1 MVFLHLYTTI
11 YFLLLI
17 REPHIYMAHIAMVH
31 YKLFSRSTLECLLS
45 CNIQAKMRSIFRM
58 QLLKLLFDFFWTS
71 SRLIEANRSICYL
84 IILPIRYW
92 SGCGCVPFV
101 LKRQVRIKHRLCR
114 WYIIYCLYPFLLQMN
129 MQNMYRNDARVTL
142 TRALQRVQR

>member
-1 MVFLHLYTTI
+1 KGKFNHYGKLKWCSYIYIPPCHFVPPVI

-58 QLLKLLFDFFWTS
+58 
-71 SRLIEANRSICYL
+71 
-84 IILPIRYW
+84 
-92 SGCGCVPFV
+92 
-101 LKRQVRIKHRLCR
+101 
-114 WYIIYCLYPFLLQMN
+114 
-129 MQNMYRNDARVTL
+129 
-142 TRALQRVQR
+142 